1 MSVSSIDFVRI
12 FEIAGKKPESIG
24 DKIRVVY
31 NDAVWYQPSVIV
43 LDDLDQ
49 IAAACSGPDQEM
61 APETLYHARV
71 AQGMASMLMR

>member
-1 MSVSSIDFVRI
+1 VF
-12 FEIAGKKPESIG
+12 
-24 DKIRVVY
+24 

-49 IAAACSGPDQEM
+49 IAAACSGPDQEL

-71 AQGMASMLMR
+71 AQGSVQ